1 MMMMMK
7 TKEDDM
13 TMKLMSD
20 RKAAQL
26 ATKIYEAHKLGRI
39 SDSQACQ
46 MLQDISMN
54 FSTTQ
59 YYKQLDWFNFVKNNP
74 NFFKKSA

>member
-1 MMMMMK
+1 MVD
-7 TKEDDM
+7 KEK
-13 TMKLMSD
+13 TMKLMSG

-26 ATKIYEAHKLGRI
+26 ATKIYEAHNKGRI
-39 SDSQACQ
+39 SDSQACR